1 MGGAAPAAAEAE
13 SDGGEEDPE
22 KAMIAKLLGSM

>member
-1 MGGAAPAAAEAE
+1 MGGAAPAAEA
-13 SDGGEEDPE
+13 DADAGEEDPE

>member
-1 MGGAAPAAAEAE
+1 MAGAAPAAEPEAEA
-13 SDGGEEDPE
+13 EEDPE

>member
-1 MGGAAPAAAEAE
+1 MGGAAPAAAEE